1 MRGGERQCFAA
12 RLLTCANAHRIE
24 GMAGR
29 KVFED
34 SHVCLHAGD
43 QLCTKYRT
51 AQPFTPFTLSTP
63 TQTASQMLKAFCP
76 VITMLLL
83 FAARLERPT
92 PRLIASILLISL
104 GVCMASYGEMN
115 MSFVSTDMD
124 AGMPSRIVCIFR
136 CKGMSGGALFMGV
149 FLA

>member
-1 MRGGERQCFAA
+1 MLACMPV
-12 RLLTCANAHRIE
+12 H
-24 GMAGR
+24 
-29 KVFED
+29 KVPE
-34 SHVCLHAGD
+34 S
-43 QLCTKYRT
+43 
-51 AQPFTPFTLSTP
+51 FTPPTRSTP
-63 TQTASQMLKAFCP
+63 AQTASQMLKAFCP

-104 GVCMASYGEMN
+104 GVSMASYGEMN
-115 MSFVSTDMD
+115 MSFVSTDRG
-124 AGMPSRIVCIFR
+124 AGMHTRIVCILC